1 MISNWELDEDDEEA
15 GHNSDHPPPPTHPN
29 NTDDNSIAQNDVD
42 TAWRSTSHASSPRS
56 DDDIDTDSDHSIHS
70 ITNIHDTNINSSSN
84 RGGEEEEEDH
94 TLDKLVQKTLF
105 TDITTTSRHLPP
117 PPVPGTRNFE
127 PSPRL
132 IDDERISGDMTFWTS
147 GPKLTVSG
155 IKSSYGGL
163 YDTLLHTNNYT
174 SIYVQE
180 YVVRPDIPVTD
191 LINTLS
197 TSIKILN
204 NHYTFTRKQRS
215 QCLISPSFQPPTTP
229 FSNILSPLRLATTTG
244 TSHTISNTTSTPP
257 HTAVAATVDDD
268 WDVVDIQVCISKEL
282 KQRVILCQFLRK
294 LRPAFI
300 SPAFF
305 GKSPRTSAR
314 TSTDNTHTTNTSIPN
329 NNSSNNINTNNIM
342 SNTNTRPRTYTI
354 IQSIN
359 RHLNDSGYLLS
370 NLYGISPHETC
381 VNMSLDSHFK
391 VQLENIWRDRLVR
404 VYIYIFAIQV
414 YIVCIILS

>member
-197 TSIKILN
+197 SSVKMLN

-229 FSNILSPLRLATTTG
+229 FSNILSPLRLATSTG
-244 TSHTISNTTSTPP
+244 TTTNTTSNTTSTPP
-257 HTAVAATVDDD
+257 HTGVVAVDDD

-305 GKSPRTSAR
+305 GKSPRT
-314 TSTDNTHTTNTSIPN
+314 TGTTTDNIHTNTN
-329 NNSSNNINTNNIM
+329 NNTIHTNSVYNNINSSSSGTIGTANINNNNIM
-342 SNTNTRPRTYTI
+342 YNNNKPRTYTI

-370 NLYGISPHETC
+370 NLYSVSPHDTC

-404 VYIYIFAIQV
+404 VYI
-414 YIVCIILS
+414 

>member
-1 MISNWELDEDDEEA
+1 M
-15 GHNSDHPPPPTHPN
+15 
-29 NTDDNSIAQNDVD
+29 
-42 TAWRSTSHASSPRS
+42 
-56 DDDIDTDSDHSIHS
+56 
-70 ITNIHDTNINSSSN
+70 
-84 RGGEEEEEDH
+84 
-94 TLDKLVQKTLF
+94 
-105 TDITTTSRHLPP
+105 
-117 PPVPGTRNFE
+117 PGTRNFE

-163 YDTLLHTNNYT
+163 YDTLLHTGNYT

-197 TSIKILN
+197 SSVKILN

-215 QCLISPSFQPPTTP
+215 QCLISPSFQPPLTP

-244 TSHTISNTTSTPP
+244 TLHTTSTPP
-257 HTAVAATVDDD
+257 HTGVAIVDDD
-268 WDVVDIQVCISKEL
+268 WDVVDVQVCISKEL

-305 GKSPRTSAR
+305 GKSPRT
-314 TSTDNTHTTNTSIPN
+314 TGTTTDIHHTNTTTTTLHKSCSN
-329 NNSSNNINTNNIM
+329 GTSSSNTNINTYNIM

-370 NLYGISPHETC
+370 NLYSVSPHDTC

-404 VYIYIFAIQV
+404 VYI
-414 YIVCIILS
+414 